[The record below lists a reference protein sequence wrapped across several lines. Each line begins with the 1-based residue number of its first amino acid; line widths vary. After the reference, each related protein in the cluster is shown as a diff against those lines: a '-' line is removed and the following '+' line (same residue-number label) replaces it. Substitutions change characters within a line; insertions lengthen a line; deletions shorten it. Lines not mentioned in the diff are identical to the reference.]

1 MTADPRVTAV
11 GGTRTVPAPDPLA
24 ADYLLLVLRLDQH
37 VPGLI
42 DAYFGPASIKAKVDM
57 ESRRAPAALR
67 DDAAALRERVT
78 AEVTQP
84 DRRAWLTAQLIA
96 LETQA
101 AVIAGESIPYEQHV
115 TRAFDFVP
123 RRVSEAV
130 LDEAARRVDELLP
143 GDGDVNT
150 RIAAWDKTL
159 EVPADRRPVVMD
171 WLLEHFRVRAAEL
184 FGLPSGERISV
195 HEVRDQPWSAYNWYD
210 GGLQSRVD
218 VNIDLPTH
226 LPGFAQTVA
235 HEAYPGHHLE
245 HAWKEAGLVE
255 RGRLECS
262 ALTINTPECFISEG
276 LADVGFDFVA
286 PPAERTELLADVFEL
301 AGVPRGHDPVRRTE
315 VAERA
320 VTLLRPRE
328 TLRTSRVNAA
338 LMLHE
343 DGVARDEVLEYL
355 VRAGRYPRHVAEKR
369 LEFLE
374 HPLWRTYIFVY
385 SEGEALLRDW
395 LEAVSE
401 ADRPGRFARLL
412 HEQLTPG
419 TIREELREQ
428 GRA

>member
-1 MTADPRVTAV
+1 MTAGHRVPAV
-11 GGTRTVPAPDPLA
+11 GGTRTVPAAEPIA

-42 DAYFGPASIKAKVDM
+42 DAYFGPASLKAQVDM

-67 DDAAALRERVT
+67 DDAAALRERVG
-78 AEVTQP
+78 AEVSEP
-84 DRRAWLTAQLIA
+84 DRRMWLTAQLIA

-101 AVIAGESIPYEQHV
+101 AVLAGDPISYEEHV
-115 TRAFDFVP
+115 SRAFDFVP
-123 RRVSEAV
+123 GRVPEAV
-130 LDEAARRVDELLP
+130 LDDAARIVDELLP
-143 GDGDVNT
+143 GDGDLIP
-150 RIAAWDKTL
+150 RIAAWDATL
-159 EVPADRRPVVMD
+159 EIPAERRPVVMG
-171 WLLEHFRVRAAEL
+171 WLLERFRVRAAEL
-184 FGLPSGERISV
+184 FGLPSGERIRV
-195 HEVRDQPWSAYNWYD
+195 TYVRDQPWSAYNWYD

-218 VNIDLPTH
+218 VNTDLPTH

-255 RGRLECS
+255 RGRVECS

-276 LADVGFDFVA
+276 LADVGFDFVS
-286 PPAERTELLADVFEL
+286 PPTERADLLAEVLEL
-301 AGVPRGHDPVRRTE
+301 AGIPHGADPAGRRD

-320 VTLLRPRE
+320 TALLSARE
-328 TLRTSRVNAA
+328 TLRTSRVNVA
-338 LMLHE
+338 LMLHG
-343 DGVARDEVLEYL
+343 DGMARDQAVDYL
-355 VRAGRYPRHVAEKR
+355 VRAGRYPRNVADKR

-385 SEGEALLRDW
+385 SEGEALLREW
-395 LEAVSE
+395 LDAVPE

-419 TIREELREQ
+419 TIREELRDQ
-428 GRA
+428 VRA